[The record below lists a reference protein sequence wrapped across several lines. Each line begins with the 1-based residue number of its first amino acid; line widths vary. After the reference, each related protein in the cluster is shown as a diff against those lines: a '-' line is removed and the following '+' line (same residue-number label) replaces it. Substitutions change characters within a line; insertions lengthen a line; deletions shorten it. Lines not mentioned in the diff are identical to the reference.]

1 MKYTPQLLPRKEI
14 STMKTKPKHS
24 KRDME
29 RAVDEAA
36 AVLRESGGR
45 ERLMAQTLLM
55 QVCAD
60 IMAGKY
66 DAKVQEIKN
75 K

>member
-1 MKYTPQLLPRKEI
+1 
-14 STMKTKPKHS
+14 MKTKPKHS